1 MNWLDIVIIVIA
13 AVFGLV
19 GLWRGAI
26 RTAFGIA
33 GLVLG
38 IILAGRCYQPFAAL
52 LSPGGASWAGI
63 AAYAIILIATMI
75 VAGVIGWIV
84 AKLVHITLLG
94 WLDRLVGGILGV
106 GIGLLLVAAMLAIV
120 SKYLPGSVETISQ
133 SALARFLIERFPL
146 LLALLPEEFD
156 FIHDLFSPSGQI
168 N

>member
-1 MNWLDIVIIVIA
+1 MNWLDIVIVVVA
-13 AVFGLV
+13 ALFGLS

-38 IILAGRCYQPFAAL
+38 IVLAGRYYGPFAAV

-84 AKLVHITLLG
+84 AKLVDVTLLG
-94 WLDRLVGGILGV
+94 WLDRLIGGILGV
-106 GIGLLLVAAMLAIV
+106 GIGLFFVAAVLAIV
-120 SKYLPGSVETISQ
+120 SRYLPGSVDTISG
-133 SALARFLIERFPL
+133 SALARFLMAKFPL
-146 LLALLPEEFD
+146 LLALLPGEFD
-156 FIHDLFSPSGQI
+156 FIRDFFSHSGSI
-168 N
+168 Y